1 MYICK
6 KFSFLMRRLIL
17 IVSLIGLFCS
27 SKTLYAASPLD
38 NITITPA
45 QSICND
51 GGKSFVDLS
60 SLLENI
66 PLNCQISWERNGI
79 PLTSN
84 IVRPAATS
92 TYTVIFKLGND
103 VRAENVTVTVIDKPT
118 VSCIRSMTVCQDSI
132 VTLQSTGS
140 TNAPK
145 ITWYNVEEVDLYADG
160 HRAKINKAS
169 TFVVMGSND
178 ACKSDPARDT
188 LNVKMVAKTSFKM
201 EPNPITNKEICKGD
215 AVDLMTL
222 RGTDNISPAAS
233 TILRQEVEWELNG
246 QAVANPNNVNPDT
259 TTNYTAL
266 YTIALRYNP
275 GNLCGLQE
283 DSIVRVAR
291 TVPVKV
297 KNCVPTIT
305 ASSKERCESAPF
317 SLYINKNGLTF
328 TKDSVKNFPADVTFV
343 SENSSRIVYAASV
356 NTAGTTT
363 YTPIVNY
370 TQGGMLFSE
379 NLSIDIKAKPCAPT
393 VTFSPDTA
401 CEGKPFKITIN
412 ATNSSGNNIIKSINN
427 PIASES
433 SEQTPFASA
442 VATVSKNVDNTIWTM
457 EVKPGSTTTY
467 SFDVEYYIGASINT
481 AVKSFSITPQCTI
494 CSPTPTSLFP
504 DSICR
509 GYEDTVF
516 INTRGNDI
524 TDANVT
530 WSNNCG
536 AAAPIYDSKVGDRIY
551 YKITPTQNCTY
562 TATLNYN
569 VGATPKTE
577 QVNFPIKTKNCDPEL
592 ALDTCP
598 PGEDCTFN
606 PSQIGKGDDG
616 STSGGIKGDAEYT
629 LCEGQNV
636 IFYVNRVK
644 GSNIV
649 QNVTWL
655 PSISCDGLCDGT
667 EDKWKYKT
675 VPTSIGTHSYTASI
689 NYLDENSN
697 SQTSSLTYT
706 INVKECPPTIAPNPD
721 IWNSD
726 STICKGN
733 DFKFY
738 IPKKYKNS
746 TVVSVTPSEP
756 MVDSVGTDHYI
767 YTVIPSLI
775 NNNEYSFS
783 IVYNNTISNNT
794 SSQNYTVYT
803 KGCAPSIAQSAITC
817 EGDSST
823 VRLNKNGIIT
833 DASKTTWN
841 GLLFTPRLVND
852 YKTYATF
859 KVRTTDG
866 RQTASATVEHLDGSR
881 TASVDVDIVGK
892 TCAPSFTVTKNKP
905 CPKEVVTIK
914 VSGGNYNIDR
924 VEWSG
929 EGRTPSISVSSKEY
943 KDTVTDDF
951 NYYAKIYYSYG
962 AEQRSV
968 NDTVQLAMQRIRR
981 IWTIEDTT
989 VCRGDSISLNSLI
1002 YPGIQA
1008 TLVSETVAPYFL
1020 DSFNA
1025 IARVAS
1031 CVDPNK
1037 FEILDDEFVK
1047 IYIDTAIWVT
1057 AMQDTVICN
1066 GDTIQLKANGVG
1078 TFKWYDAKSGNEGN
1092 PDYTEPSPFLLP
1104 RTTRSYVVTDNNACG
1119 SIYDTTTVEV
1129 KNIPDKP
1136 RAIYGNRT
1144 PLFKNYYLYSVR
1156 HNQDVD
1162 SVSWEYPSDWTVES
1176 VGADSILFRIG
1187 RSSGSVKVHLYNM
1200 CGSIV
1205 DNDNIIVQKAFTIT
1219 PYPNPTSGIVNLQAK
1234 NCLIRRISVHNF
1246 SGTQML
1252 PEKVFEYGQSAASVN
1267 LSHLNPGMY
1276 TVIAWIEEQD
1286 TPLLYKVFKR

>member
-1 MYICK
+1 
-6 KFSFLMRRLIL
+6 
-17 IVSLIGLFCS
+17 
-27 SKTLYAASPLD
+27 LD
-38 NITITPA
+38 NITITPP

-60 SLLENI
+60 NLLENI
-66 PLNCQISWERNGI
+66 PLDCQISWKRNGI

-84 IVRPAATS
+84 IARPSVTS

-103 VRAENVTVTVIDKPT
+103 VRTEDVTIIVVDKPT
-118 VSCIRSMTVCQDSI
+118 VNCTHSMTVCQDST
-132 VTLQSTGS
+132 VTLLSTGS
-140 TNAPK
+140 TNVSK
-145 ITWYNVEEVDLYADG
+145 ITWYNVEEVDLYKDG
-160 HRAKINKAS
+160 HRTKISKSS
-169 TFVVMGSND
+169 TFVIMGSND
-178 ACKSDPARDT
+178 VCKLDPARDT
-188 LNVKMVAKTSFKM
+188 LNIKMVAKTNFKM

-222 RGTDNISPAAS
+222 RGIDNIFPATS
-233 TILRQEVEWELNG
+233 TILRQDVEWELNG
-246 QAVANPNNVNPDT
+246 QVVANPNNVNPDT

-266 YTIALRYNP
+266 YTIALRYNS
-275 GNLCGLQE
+275 GNICGLQE

-291 TVPVKV
+291 TVPIKV

-305 ASSKERCESAPF
+305 ASSKERCEGAPF

-328 TKDSVKNFPADVTFV
+328 TKDSVKNLPADVAFV
-343 SENSSRIVYAASV
+343 SENSSRIEYTASV
-356 NTAGTTT
+356 NVAGTVT
-363 YTPIVNY
+363 YTPSVNY

-412 ATNSSGNNIIKSINN
+412 ATNSSGNNIIKSIDN
-427 PIASES
+427 PIASTPD
-433 SEQTPFASA
+433 EQLPFASA
-442 VATVSKNVDNTIWTM
+442 VAVVSKNVENTIWTI
-457 EVKPGSTTTY
+457 EVKPGSTTIY
-467 SFDVEYYIGASINT
+467 SFDVKYYIGASVNT
-481 AVKSFSITPQCTI
+481 TTKSFSVTPQCTI
-494 CSPTPTSLFP
+494 CNPTPTSLFP
-504 DSICR
+504 DSICC
-509 GYEDTVF
+509 GYEDSVF

-530 WSNNCG
+530 WSNDCG
-536 AAAPIYDSKVGDRIY
+536 AVMPAYDCKVGDRIY

-569 VGATPKTE
+569 VGATFKTE
-577 QVNFPIKTKNCDPEL
+577 QVSFPIKIKNCDPEL
-592 ALDTCP
+592 VLDTCP
-598 PGEDCTFN
+598 SGEDCTFN

-616 STSGGIKGDAEYT
+616 STSGGIKGNAEYT
-629 LCEGQNV
+629 LCKGQDV

-649 QNVTWL
+649 QNVTWSPNIL
-655 PSISCDGLCDGT
+655 CDGLCDKT
-667 EDKWKYKT
+667 EDKWKYKI
-675 VPTSIGTHSYTASI
+675 VPSSIGTHPYTASI
-689 NYLDENSN
+689 DYLDENLN
-697 SQTSSLTYT
+697 LQTNSLTYT
-706 INVKECPPTIAPNPD
+706 VNVKECPPTITPNPD

-738 IPKKYKNS
+738 IPKKYRNS
-746 TVVSVTPSEP
+746 TVVNVTPSEP

-767 YTVIPSLI
+767 YTVIPSLL

-783 IVYNNTISNNT
+783 ITYNNTIGNNT
-794 SSQNYTVYT
+794 STQNYTVYT
-803 KGCAPSIAQSAITC
+803 KSCAPSITQNAITC

-841 GLLFTPRLVND
+841 GLLFTPRLVDD

-859 KVRTTDG
+859 KVRTIDG
-866 RQTASATVEHLDGSR
+866 TQTASATVEHLDGSH
-881 TASVDVDIVGK
+881 TASVDADIIGK
-892 TCAPSFTVTKNKP
+892 TCAPSLTVTKNKP

-914 VSGGNYNIDR
+914 VTGGNYNIDR
-924 VEWSG
+924 VEWSR
-929 EGRTPSISVSSKEY
+929 EGRMPSISVSSKEY

-951 NYYAKIYYSYG
+951 NYYATIYYSYG

-968 NDTVQLAMQRIRR
+968 NDTIQLAMQRIRR

-989 VCRGDSISLNSLI
+989 ICRGDSISLSSLI
-1002 YPGIQA
+1002 YPGIRA

-1066 GDTIQLKANGVG
+1066 GNTIQLKANGVG
-1078 TFKWYDAKSGNEGN
+1078 TFKWYDAKSGSESN
-1092 PDYTEPSPFLLP
+1092 PDYAEPSPLLLP
-1104 RTTRSYVVTDNNACG
+1104 RVTRSYVVTDKNACG

-1136 RAIYGNRT
+1136 QAIYGNRT

-1187 RSSGSVKVHLYNM
+1187 RSSGSVKVHLHNM
-1200 CGSIV
+1200 CGSTA

-1219 PYPNPTSGIVNLQAK
+1219 PYPNPTSGVVNLQAK
-1234 NCLIRRISVHNF
+1234 NCLIKRIAVHNL

-1252 PEKVFEYGQSAASVN
+1252 PEKVFKYGQSAASVN
-1267 LSHLNPGMY
+1267 LSQLNSGMY
-1276 TVIAWIEEQD
+1276 TVIIWIEEQD